1 MLPLHFSA
9 LANGHRKTPAYSMN
23 AAQTSPLDSVASALA
38 NDWKQHLLASGP
50 AVRQLLADIA
60 GEHAEELAAHFYRVM
75 LNDTR
80 AARSLSLD
88 QVRVRLQ
95 PAMVGWV
102 TRLLGASPDNVEQLL
117 AAQRIVGDVHARVG
131 IPVDLVTRGTRVL
144 KQRIFQLVIDSA
156 GQGEVAS
163 AAITSLCASF
173 DIALEGM
180 SLAYSNARERS
191 SRTDAAYRLFS
202 LVQNVS
208 TERERQR
215 ALLLDWENTL
225 LYALASQGDM
235 AGFQPLAQSEF
246 GLWFT
251 HKGIPSFG
259 ESSETQQISALISA
273 VDKLL
278 PAALHQEGDAQARS
292 ARLQEVRL
300 KVAQVRDLL
309 GMLFER
315 IGELDAGCDALTNLL
330 NRRFLPTVLRRE
342 IKLAEASGG
351 SFAVLMLDLD
361 HFKGINDQHGHEAGD
376 RALQHVA
383 GILGQYTRGSDYVF
397 RYGGEEFVVV
407 LVAVDESQALVIAG
421 SLCRRIAET
430 PVVLANGHRLS
441 VSASIGV
448 ALHDGHPDYERLMA
462 RADAAMYQAKKQG
475 RNRVILGTDSTP
487 PAPER
492 AALLRS

>member
-1 MLPLHFSA
+1 MKPASPHSCDPEACPLVAGWQQS
-9 LANGHRKTPAYSMN
+9 LATAGPA
-23 AAQTSPLDSVASALA
+23 AHA
-38 NDWKQHLLASGP
+38 LLAAIASDHAP
-50 AVRQLLADIA
+50 A
-60 GEHAEELAAHFYRVM
+60 LAAHFYKVM
-75 LNDTR
+75 LNDSR
-80 AARSLSLD
+80 ASRSMSHD

-95 PAMVGWV
+95 PAMQRWLTG
-102 TRLLGASPDNVEQLL
+102 LLGATPDDVEQLL
-117 AAQRIVGDVHARVG
+117 AAQRVIGDVHARVG

-144 KQRIFQLVIDSA
+144 KQRIFSLIVEQA
-156 GQGEVAS
+156 GHGETAH
-163 AAITSLCASF
+163 AAIASLTASF

-180 SLAYSNARERS
+180 TLAYSNARERS

-225 LYALASQGDM
+225 LYALASTGRM
-235 AGFQPLAQSEF
+235 PGFQSLARSEF

-259 ESSETQQISALISA
+259 ESTETNQILHLIA
-273 VDKLL
+273 EVDRLL
-278 PAALHQEGDAQARS
+278 EHTLSSHEDATLRAAQ
-292 ARLQEVRL
+292 LQDVRM
-300 KVAQVRDLL
+300 KVGQVRNLL

-342 IKLAEASGG
+342 IELAEKSAG
-351 SFAVLMLDLD
+351 SFAVLLLDLD
-361 HFKGINDQHGHEAGD
+361 HFKHINDAHGHESGD

-383 GILGQYTRGSDYVF
+383 GILTQFTRGSDYVF

-407 LVAVDESQALVIAG
+407 LVAVDQRQALVIAEG
-421 SLCRRIAET
+421 LCRRIADS
-430 PVVLANGHRLS
+430 PVALADGQLLD
-441 VSASIGV
+441 VSSSIGV
-448 ALHDGHPDYERLMA
+448 AMYDGHPDYERVMA

-475 RNRVILGTDSTP
+475 RNRVVLGDEGLPT
-487 PAPER
+487 APGR
-492 AALLRS
+492 AALQRG

>member
-1 MLPLHFSA
+1 MNATPARPPDAETTA
-9 LANGHRKTPAYSMN
+9 LAH
-23 AAQTSPLDSVASALA
+23 
-38 NDWKQHLLASGP
+38 DWKQHLRAVDPAAGP
-50 AVRQLLADIA
+50 LLAALAAD
-60 GEHAEELAAHFYRVM
+60 HATELADHFYKVM

-88 QVRVRLQ
+88 QVRARLQ
-95 PAMVGWV
+95 PSMINWV
-102 TRLLGASPDNVEQLL
+102 TRLLTVVPDTVDQLL
-117 AAQRIVGDVHARVG
+117 ATQRTVGDVHARVG

-144 KQRIFQLVIDSA
+144 KQRIFQLIADRAGHGESA
-156 GQGEVAS
+156 HAAVAS
-163 AAITSLCASF
+163 ITASF

-180 SLAYSNARERS
+180 TLAYSNARERS

-215 ALLLDWENTL
+215 ALLLDWENNL
-225 LYALASQGDM
+225 LYSLASQGDM
-235 AGFQPLAQSEF
+235 SGFQPLSQSEF

-259 ESSETQQISALISA
+259 ESTETQQISALVA
-273 VDKLL
+273 TVDCLL
-278 PAALHQEGDAQARS
+278 PAALQTDIDAQTRS

-300 KVAQVRDLL
+300 KVGQVRDLL

-315 IGELDAGCDALTNLL
+315 IGELDAGSDALTTLL

-342 IKLAEASGG
+342 IKLAEETGDR
-351 SFAVLMLDLD
+351 FAVLMLDLD
-361 HFKGINDQHGHEAGD
+361 HFKQINDQYGHEAGD

-383 GILGQYTRGSDYVF
+383 GILSQYTRGSDYVF
-397 RYGGEEFVVV
+397 RYGGEEFVLV
-407 LVAVDESQALVIAG
+407 LVAVDERKALAIADG
-421 SLCRRIAET
+421 LCRRVAES
-430 PVVLANGHRLS
+430 PVALSNGRKLEITS
-441 VSASIGV
+441 SIGV
-448 ALHDGHPDYERLMA
+448 ALHDGHPDYERLMS

-475 RNRVILGTDSTP
+475 RNRVLLGTDSTP
-487 PAPER
+487 LGPER